1 MLHWEQSFISQ
12 KYGTAAFRP
21 KKVTQKT
28 SPFFGVARLDAQPW
42 VFPYNSRF
50 LWIRQEV
57 YIQFLLIK
65 SLFLLVYVIPMFVAE
80 TCWNYHLLLAKSSEI
95 PCLFVEQVEP
105 QHRWSQFG
113 DTTRSPTRSLCPY
126 PLPNLGNICLG
137 TSCLWRSSPRR
148 GPRWNPWDSLN
159 SVMPPFTI
167 AKFAHINC

>member
-1 MLHWEQSFISQ
+1 MVHWEQSFISQ

-28 SPFFGVARLDAQPW
+28 SSFFGVARLDAQPW

-57 YIQFLLIK
+57 YIQFLLVK

-80 TCWNYHLLLAKSSEI
+80 TTICCWPNHLKS

-105 QHRWSQFG
+105 QHRWFQFG

-137 TSCLWRSSPRR
+137 TSCLWCSSPRR
-148 GPRWNPWDSLN
+148 GPVEIHGIP
-159 SVMPPFTI
+159 
-167 AKFAHINC
+167 